1 MSNYLAIATVTAALQ
16 QVLHTPVKDAVGS
29 AIVGFNRPDAGTA
42 TTPLVNIF
50 LYQITPNAAYRNA
63 DLPTRRSDGS
73 LSQRPQAAYDLHYL
87 FTFHGDDGQLEPQR
101 LLGAVAT
108 TLHSQP
114 LLSTDNIKKAADS
127 FSFLAGSGLDSQI
140 ERVRFTP
147 TALSLEE
154 FSKLWSVFFQV
165 EYSLSAVYQASVV
178 LMESS
183 DTPVPAPPVIQPN
196 LYVVPFRSPYIS
208 QIVSQDGK
216 PITSASTILIQGT
229 HLMNSNTFV
238 FLEGQELSPTAIS
251 DTQLT
256 LPIPAILHA
265 GVKALQVLQKIDMGT
280 PATIHRGFES
290 NVAPFVLHPKVQ
302 SATAVA
308 APTPPGGTNVT
319 LTLTPN
325 IGIGQ
330 RAVLL
335 LNDVASAT
343 PTSFSSPAV
352 VSTADANQIVINIA
366 NVPTGTY
373 LVRAQVDGAESL
385 LTVNTVTNLLE
396 GPTVAMP

>member
-1 MSNYLAIATVTAALQ
+1 M
-16 QVLHTPVKDAVGS
+16 
-29 AIVGFNRPDAGTA
+29 
-42 TTPLVNIF
+42 
-50 LYQITPNAAYRNA
+50 
-63 DLPTRRSDGS
+63 
-73 LSQRPQAAYDLHYL
+73 
-87 FTFHGDDGQLEPQR
+87 
-101 LLGAVAT
+101 
-108 TLHSQP
+108 
-114 LLSTDNIKKAADS
+114 LSTDNINNAVTT

-208 QIVSQDGK
+208 QIVSPDGK

-229 HLMNSNTFV
+229 HLMNPNTFV

-256 LPIPAILHA
+256 LPIPASLHA
-265 GVKALQVLQKIDMGT
+265 GVKAVQVLQKIDMGT

-308 APTPPGGTNVT
+308 APTPPGGANVT

-335 LNDVASAT
+335 LNDVSSAT
-343 PTSFSSPAV
+343 PTSFSSTAV
-352 VSTADANQIVINIA
+352 VSTADANQIIINIT

-373 LVRAQVDGAESL
+373 LVRVQVDGAESL
-385 LTVNTVTNLLE
+385 LTVNTVTNLLD
-396 GPTVAMP
+396 GPTVTMP